1 MVQTK
6 PRFKSL
12 EEYLLFDDGTD
23 DRYEL
28 VDGVLVKVPTE
39 STLNTQIAMFLVS
52 VFLQLGIPIKRL
64 SIKNQIAVKSDSVTA
79 REPDFMVHSEE
90 SLSAIDGASQAIV
103 KLGMPVPSLV
113 VEVVSPGEPG
123 SENHDCDY
131 IQKPQEYAARGIPE
145 YWLVDPIRE
154 VILLHLLTNGKYQI
168 KMFRGNERI
177 ESPAFK
183 LLQLTAEKILE
194 AGGQE

>member
-12 EEYLLFDDGTD
+12 EEYLRFDDGTD

-28 VDGVLVKVPTE
+28 VDGVLVKMPTE
-39 STLNTQIAMFLVS
+39 SPLNTQIAMFLVS

-90 SLSAIDGASQAIV
+90 SLSAINGTSQAIV
-103 KLGMPVPSLV
+103 KLEMPIPSLV

-123 SENHDCDY
+123 SENYDRDY
-131 IQKPQEYAARGIPE
+131 VQKPQEYAARGIPE
-145 YWLVDPIRE
+145 YWLIDPIRE
-154 VILLHLLTNGKYQI
+154 VILIHLLSNGKYQA

-177 ESPAFK
+177 ESSAFG
-183 LLQLTAEKILE
+183 LLQLTAEQILK
-194 AGGQE
+194 AGD

>member
-12 EEYLLFDDGTD
+12 EEYLQFDDGTD

-28 VDGVLVKVPTE
+28 VDGVLVKMPTE

-79 REPDFMVHSEE
+79 REPDLMVHSKE

-103 KLGMPVPSLV
+103 KLEMPAPSLV
-113 VEVVSPGEPG
+113 VEVVSPGDPG
-123 SENHDCDY
+123 SENYNRDY

-145 YWLVDPIRE
+145 YWLIDPIRE
-154 VILLHLLTNGKYQI
+154 VILLHLLTNGKYQV
-168 KMFRGNERI
+168 KLLRGSQQI
-177 ESPAFK
+177 ESLAFR
-183 LLQLTAEKILE
+183 LLQLTAEQILK
-194 AGGQE
+194 AGE